1 MGALMLVL
9 LLTLVLFG
17 LGFTL
22 KILWWVA
29 LALVVVWLIGMIR
42 PAPGRRFYRWG
53 HR

>member
-1 MGALMLVL
+1 MGALLVL
-9 LLTLVLFG
+9 LLALVLFG

-29 LALVVVWLIGMIR
+29 LVVVVVWLIGMAR